1 MKQAYNLSLGLSNIF
16 EKTKDKLYALARL
29 AKWHEAVRQS
39 GFKAFNTISRSIQ
52 CHYQTILNYF
62 DNRSTNA
69 SAESFN
75 AKIKA
80 FRSHFLLFPEY
91 PQLAADV
98 NIPYTSYNKIENGSR
113 EITIEEL
120 EQFASYFGMTID
132 QVVHFDARPV
142 DVTIQDKPNFEQI
155 NLINQLD
162 EEDRTVVFKIID
174 TMLTK
179 KKFKDFFQQ
188 NAAAL

>member
-1 MKQAYNLSLGLSNIF
+1 
-16 EKTKDKLYALARL
+16 
-29 AKWHEAVRQS
+29 
-39 GFKAFNTISRSIQ
+39 
-52 CHYQTILNYF
+52 
-62 DNRSTNA
+62 
-69 SAESFN
+69 
-75 AKIKA
+75 
-80 FRSHFLLFPEY
+80 
-91 PQLAADV
+91 
-98 NIPYTSYNKIENGSR
+98 
-113 EITIEEL
+113 
-120 EQFASYFGMTID
+120 MTID

-142 DVTIQDKPNFEQI
+142 DLTIQDKPNFEQI